1 MNLSEFK
8 VALATKSTLSFQLP
22 TGEIVPSHFHVT
34 EVGQISKTFIDC
46 GGTKRSEERIN
57 FQLWT
62 AEDVDHSLQ
71 PKKLMHIIELAEKQL
86 GLTNVEIEVEY
97 QSTTIGKYGLA
108 DSENGFKLIALQTDC
123 LAKDN
128 CGIPQEKLRVNMAD
142 LKTNSCAP
150 GSGCC

>member
-1 MNLSEFK
+1 MNLNEFK
-8 VALATKSTLSFQLP
+8 VALAAKTKLSFELP
-22 TGEIVPSHFHVT
+22 SGEIVPSHFHVT

-62 AEDVDHSLQ
+62 ADDIDHSLQ
-71 PKKLMHIIELAEKQL
+71 PEKLMHIVELAEKQL

-97 QSTTIGKYGLA
+97 QSATIGKYGLA
-108 DSENGFKLIALQTDC
+108 DAVDGFKLVALQTDC

-128 CGIPQEKLRVNMAD
+128 CGVPQQKVKVSMAD
-142 LKTNSCAP
+142 LSSNSCAP